1 MNEPVRR
8 KLCEIIAENG
18 PGVADDPLRCAGLLR
33 AACPEDGTGVDALLR
48 ALDARVPARLAL
60 LTEPLASG
68 PLTTSLVQ
76 RLVSEHGLSESA
88 ARWAVDSWAEALGK
102 SDGSTKQAPVEHTLV
117 QPKRSSTRL
126 LLGVLAVLVIAAG
139 LGAWYWL
146 RQSAE
151 ESRISGLES
160 VSMMALSADEKRVLV
175 LCSDNNLRL
184 FDLESKNEVER
195 ERLSFAPWSVALS
208 PDTTRVLSGAG
219 SVNRQGDVWVPVNCN
234 VRLHNLI
241 TGQQKILWPTLSWSS
256 IWDNEPPVPI
266 RDVAFS
272 SDGRLALWAGGS
284 WDYRITR
291 PPADKEIP
299 MIGCE
304 IHIWDLQTNR
314 EVVRLAG
321 HKKQVNCAAFS
332 PDGRRVISG
341 SSDGTVRG
349 WDVASGKQL
358 WQAELPGRPIVLC
371 VAIAPDGRTAL
382 SGDNAPTVRLWD
394 METGDQLFEATKH
407 SGGVN
412 AVAFSADGKRA
423 LSGGDDFVVRLW
435 NLEQGTEV
443 RHFSGHTGRVTGV
456 AFLPGDRGLSASE
469 DGTLRIWRVGR

>member
-18 PGVADDPLRCAGLLR
+18 PAVADDPLRCAGLLR

-76 RLVSEHGLSESA
+76 RLVTEHGLSESA

-102 SDGSTKQAPVEHTLV
+102 NDGSTKQAPVEHTLV
-117 QPKRSSTRL
+117 PPRRNSTRL
-126 LLGVLAVLVIAAG
+126 LLGVLAVLVVAAG
-139 LGAWYWL
+139 FGAWYWL
-146 RQSAE
+146 HQSAE

-160 VSMMALSADEKRVLV
+160 VTAMSLASDENRVLI
-175 LCSDNNLRL
+175 LCGDNTLRL
-184 FDLESKNEVER
+184 WDLENSKEVER
-195 ERLSFAPWSVALS
+195 ERLSIPPWSMALS
-208 PDTTRVLSGAG
+208 PDATRVLSGGG
-219 SVNRQGDVWVPVNCN
+219 SVNRQGDVWVPVNCS
-234 VRLHNLI
+234 VRIHSLI
-241 TGQQKILWPTLSWSS
+241 SGQQKVIWPTASWSS
-256 IWDNEPPVPI
+256 IWDNEPLVPI
-266 RDVAFS
+266 HTVAFS
-272 SDGRLALWAGGS
+272 SDGRFALWGGGS
-284 WDYRITR
+284 WDYRMTK
-291 PPADKEIP
+291 PPTDREIP
-299 MIGCE
+299 MIGCD
-304 IHIWDLQTNR
+304 IHVWDLQANR

-321 HKKQVNCAAFS
+321 HKRQVNCAVFS
-332 PDGRRVISG
+332 PDGRRVVSG
-341 SSDGTVRG
+341 SSDGTVRA
-349 WDVASGKQL
+349 WDVAGGKQL
-358 WQAELPGRPIVLC
+358 WKAELPGKPIVSC
-371 VAIAPDGRTAL
+371 VTVSPDGRTAL
-382 SGDNAPTVRLWD
+382 TGDNAPTIRLWD
-394 METGDQLFEATKH
+394 METGDALFEATKH

-412 AVAFSADGKRA
+412 AVAFSPDGKRA
-423 LSGGDDFVVRLW
+423 LSGGDDFVIRLW